1 MQQQLRRH
9 TLLCLLLIACCFSTA
24 VVIAGGAEEL
34 AEFHLTIKDKFESVK
49 HIDADALGQISDD
62 TILFD
67 VREADEFEVSHL
79 EGAIRV
85 SPDISDKEF
94 MQKFAHMT
102 KDKAVVF
109 YCSVG
114 YRSSQLAESVQ
125 ENLKT
130 IGSKE
135 IYNLQGGI
143 FNWHNERRKLVNING
158 VSEDIHP
165 YDQYWGRLLER
176 PDRIRYRSAN

>member
-1 MQQQLRRH
+1 MSQQSRFHTQL
-9 TLLCLLLIACCFSTA
+9 CFLLIACCFSA
-24 VVIAGGAEEL
+24 ASAFAGGTEEL
-34 AEFHLTIKDKFESVK
+34 VEFHQTIKEKFESVR
-49 HIDADALGQISDD
+49 HIDANTLDQIKDE

-85 SPDISDKEF
+85 TPDISDREF
-94 MQKFAHMT
+94 MQQFSNMT
-102 KDKAVVF
+102 KGKAVVF

-125 ENLKT
+125 ENLQA

-135 IYNLQGGI
+135 IYNLEGGI
-143 FNWHNERRKLVNING
+143 FNWHNKHRQLVNKNG
-158 VSEDIHP
+158 ASDDIHP

-176 PDRIRYRSAN
+176 PERILYQHAN